1 MITFYR
7 NESNDDDSLL
17 AKSSDKNS
25 NQIDVIEGT
34 ANETSIVQVEPPS
47 ISRVAE
53 IIAISKPVLEEDIEL
68 ESNESEIKE
77 ESTNANITH
86 STIPIAER

>member
-1 MITFYR
+1 MIAFYR
-7 NESNDDDSLL
+7 NGSNDEESLS
-17 AKSSDKNS
+17 AKSSDNNS

-34 ANETSIVQVEPPS
+34 ANETSIAQLEAPS
-47 ISRVAE
+47 ISNVTE
-53 IIAISKPVLEEDIEL
+53 IIAKSEPVLEEDIDM

-77 ESTNANITH
+77 DSTNGNVTH

>member
-1 MITFYR
+1 M
-7 NESNDDDSLL
+7 
-17 AKSSDKNS
+17 S

-34 ANETSIVQVEPPS
+34 ANETSIAQLEAPS
-47 ISRVAE
+47 ISNVTE
-53 IIAISKPVLEEDIEL
+53 IIAKSEPVLEEDIDM

-77 ESTNANITH
+77 DSTNGNITH

>member
-1 MITFYR
+1 MIAFYR
-7 NESNDDDSLL
+7 NGSNDEESLS

-34 ANETSIVQVEPPS
+34 ANETSIAQLEPPS
-47 ISRVAE
+47 ISRVTE
-53 IIAISKPVLEEDIEL
+53 IIAISEPVLEEDIDM

-77 ESTNANITH
+77 DSTNGNITH